1 MGLLEEN
8 CVGGD
13 SVRKLTKKEETEI
26 KQSENSNE
34 YLAWQ
39 YGVPVEVI
47 DRIKFKVPRNLGL
60 TFKPADEEAV

>member
-13 SVRKLTKKEETEI
+13 SVTKLTRMQVEAI
-26 KQSENSNE
+26 KLSIESNE

-47 DRIKFKVPRNLGL
+47 DAIKLRVPRPP
-60 TFKPADEEAV
+60 KQPADEEAV